1 MRKAKE
7 TDYWDR
13 AYKRK
18 YLNSVSGVELN
29 GLNDLQEI
37 SFSDG
42 ITAICGLNGA
52 GKSTV
57 IAAVKDILGVI
68 LTESDRHKLKG
79 STVNGKVVSEKKE
92 IRCSNCTGYRLCDT
106 GYDLD
111 KIIYLYCREYQRR

>member
-7 TDYWDR
+7 ADYWDR

-42 ITAICGLNGA
+42 ITAIYGLNGA
-52 GKSTV
+52 GKST
-57 IAAVKDILGVI
+57 
-68 LTESDRHKLKG
+68 
-79 STVNGKVVSEKKE
+79 
-92 IRCSNCTGYRLCDT
+92 
-106 GYDLD
+106 
-111 KIIYLYCREYQRR
+111 